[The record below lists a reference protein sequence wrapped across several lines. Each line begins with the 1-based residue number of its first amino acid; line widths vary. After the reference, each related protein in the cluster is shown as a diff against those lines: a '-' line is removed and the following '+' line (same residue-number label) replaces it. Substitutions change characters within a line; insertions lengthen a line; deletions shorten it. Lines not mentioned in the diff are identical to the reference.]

1 MTPPLCPRC
10 GDTRRVSSQRR
21 GTGDYYYASDPCPC
35 CASWPD
41 HLRAR
46 LATAERVVDAARA
59 MREAWSDGWDCSE
72 HPGHAPVC
80 AANDELGAALVAHEE
95 VTRAR

>member
-1 MTPPLCPRC
+1 MTLPLCPRC

-46 LATAERVVDAARA
+46 LATAESVVEAARA
-59 MREAWSDGWDCSE
+59 ISQLMRVEPFATVYD
-72 HPGHAPVC
+72 AR
-80 AANDELGAALVAHEE
+80 ELIAALVAHEE
-95 VTRAR
+95 VTRGR